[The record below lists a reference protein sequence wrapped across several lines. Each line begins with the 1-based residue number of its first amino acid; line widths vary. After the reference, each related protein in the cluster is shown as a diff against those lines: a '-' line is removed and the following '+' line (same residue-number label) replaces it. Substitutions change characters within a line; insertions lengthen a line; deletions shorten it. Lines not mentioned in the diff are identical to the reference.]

1 MKQKDQKS
9 PLKGPINYQPL
20 SHHRQRTRASPGV
33 GDRVVR
39 PGGKRELKTAE
50 KKKQSEKFFR

>member
-39 PGGKRELKTAE
+39 PGGGESSSAE
-50 KKKQSEKFFR
+50 KKIQIK